1 MKLHSKFTQ
10 PIQNKVNQIKINQI
24 ICQWLIFDSTQL
36 IFKIQQYK
44 NANIANFVYDEKTRV
59 SMWVEACDLSGKKN
73 NKSAYFL
80 LSCVPKVKEH
90 EF

>member
-44 NANIANFVYDEKTRV
+44 NANIANFINYMYTKTQVAHVRDMYA
-59 SMWVEACDLSGKKN
+59 SQKQLYIKYQFPAS
-73 NKSAYFL
+73 S
-80 LSCVPKVKEH
+80 
-90 EF
+90 